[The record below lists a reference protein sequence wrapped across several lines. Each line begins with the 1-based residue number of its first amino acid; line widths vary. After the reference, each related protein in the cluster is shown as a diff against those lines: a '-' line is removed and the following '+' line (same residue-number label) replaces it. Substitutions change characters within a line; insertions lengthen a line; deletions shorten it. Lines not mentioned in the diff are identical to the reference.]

1 MTDNGRYAV
10 VAISAVVGALSVYV
24 SSGISKTTTTTSG
37 AVYVGGLAGL
47 MASALFSKLLSG
59 TASTI
64 VERTRSVPGA
74 APPMAKYS
82 QVVEVRGGGGGGQRT
97 VFLSGQTGHA
107 VNGELMGATAEEQ
120 VDLCFSN
127 IKAALIELGLTVENL
142 VKITVFLTSRDDLA
156 TYRAA
161 RDRALGD
168 VEPASTLVIADLVH
182 PDMKVEIEAI
192 AVA

>member
-1 MTDNGRYAV
+1 M
-10 VAISAVVGALSVYV
+10 
-24 SSGISKTTTTTSG
+24 
-37 AVYVGGLAGL
+37 
-47 MASALFSKLLSG
+47 
-59 TASTI
+59 
-64 VERTRSVPGA
+64 
-74 APPMAKYS
+74 
-82 QVVEVRGGGGGGQRT
+82 
-97 VFLSGQTGHA
+97 FLSGQTGHA